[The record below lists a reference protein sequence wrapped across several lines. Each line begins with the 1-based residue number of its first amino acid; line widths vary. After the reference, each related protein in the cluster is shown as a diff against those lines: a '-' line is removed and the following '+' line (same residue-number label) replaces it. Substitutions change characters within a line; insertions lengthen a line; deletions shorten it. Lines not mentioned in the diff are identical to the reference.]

1 MCVRERERKRESER
15 ERETKSRFN
24 PIQKCQLSLSY
35 DEDTS
40 GEELFCRLS
49 GLPLISFGFIV
60 DDEKLVSIPTFSVSH
75 GRRNVEGG
83 SQKVNG
89 LA

>member
-1 MCVRERERKRESER
+1 MCVRERERGRERARER
-15 ERETKSRFN
+15 KRETKSRFN

-40 GEELFCRLS
+40 GEELSCRLS

-60 DDEKLVSIPTFSVSH
+60 DDEKLVIYSH
-75 GRRNVEGG
+75 IFCVPWEEECGGR
-83 SQKVNG
+83 
-89 LA
+89 